1 VEYAV
6 AVLCF
11 VTAVLAMQGYITR
24 SLQGKMRGA
33 ADTIGQQYDRTN
45 TVSAEVHNYQHSTDT
60 VTSTTEVGGVTT
72 TTINTDFSEST
83 SDDIRETI
91 GP

>member
-1 VEYAV
+1 MEYAV

-24 SLQGKMRGA
+24 SLQGKMRRA
-33 ADTIGQQYDRTN
+33 ADTIGEQYDRTN
-45 TVSAEVHNYQHSTDT
+45 TVSSATH
-60 VTSTTEVGGVTT
+60 TSSSNTNTSVNTTEVGGVTT
-72 TTINTDFSEST
+72 TTIRTGFTERETDRST
-83 SDDIRETI
+83 ETI